1 MKVEVELISKEII
14 RPSSSTP
21 DHLHHYQLSFLDQLS
36 PPVYNPLVLFYEFN
50 DETMPSVTEISNHLK
65 KSLAEVL
72 TLFYPLAGRIKDNQY
87 VDCNDE
93 GIPYVEAHV
102 KCRVSDVL
110 KNPIPGEFSEFM
122 PFELDD
128 IANKFPLGV
137 QLNVFECGG
146 FAIGHCISHKLADGL
161 SHFMFS
167 KTWAATALGDQAK
180 IESPQFISAKLFP
193 PRDFKAYDAGLG
205 ITRNKV
211 AKRFVF
217 NASMIE
223 ALRAKYQDSAGL
235 ENQLKPPSRVDA
247 LSAFIWSRYVAS
259 TKDTGPDEKLYM
271 VLHSVNLR
279 PRFEPPLPQHCFGNL
294 YRAAMTAPFLSSGE
308 ECYGRVMRQV
318 REEIDKID
326 NDYMK
331 SLQQGAE
338 HLSAINESVDSV
350 ISGELITF
358 SFSSFCRFPLYD
370 NDFGWGKP
378 TWVSS
383 PPLTFKNLVVF
394 MDTKEAGG
402 IEAYISLEEEVMAKF
417 ETDIE
422 FLAYASPSGC

>member
-1 MKVEVELISKEII
+1 MNIEVELISEEII
-14 RPSSSTP
+14 KPSSSTP
-21 DHLHHYQLSFLDQLS
+21 DDLRHYQLSFLDQLS

-72 TLFYPLAGRIKDNQY
+72 TLFYPLAGRIADNKF

-102 KCRVSDVL
+102 KCELSEVL
-110 KNPIPGEFSEFM
+110 NNPVPGEF
-122 PFELDD
+122 
-128 IANKFPLGV
+128 N
-137 QLNVFECGG
+137 
-146 FAIGHCISHKLADGL
+146 GL

-180 IESPQFISAKLFP
+180 IEPPEFISAKLFP
-193 PRDFKAYDAGLG
+193 PRDFTAYDAGLG

-217 NASMIE
+217 SASMIE
-223 ALRAKYQDSAGL
+223 ALRAKYQNSEGL
-235 ENQLKPPSRVDA
+235 ENQKRPSRVDA
-247 LSAFIWSRYVAS
+247 LSAFIWSRYVAN
-259 TKDTGPDEKLYM
+259 TKDTGPAEKLYM

-279 PRFEPPLPQHCFGNL
+279 PRFDPSLPHHSFGNL

-308 ECYGRVMRQV
+308 ECYGLVMRQV

-326 NDYMK
+326 NHYMK
-331 SLQQGAE
+331 GLQQGAE
-338 HLSAINESVDSV
+338 HLSELNESVDSV

-394 MDTKEAGG
+394 MDTKEADG
-402 IEAYISLEEEVMAKF
+402 IESYISLEEEVMVKF

>member
-1 MKVEVELISKEII
+1 MNIEVELISEEII
-14 RPSSSTP
+14 KPSSSTP
-21 DHLHHYQLSFLDQLS
+21 DDLRHYQLSFLDQLS

-50 DETMPSVTEISNHLK
+50 DETMPSVTEISSHLK

-72 TLFYPLAGRIKDNQY
+72 TLFYPLAGRITDNKY

-102 KCRVSDVL
+102 KCELSEVL
-110 KNPIPGEFSEFM
+110 NNPVPGEFSKFM
-122 PFELDD
+122 PFELDN
-128 IANKFPLGV
+128 IANKFSLGV
-137 QLNVFECGG
+137 QLNIFECGG

-180 IESPQFISAKLFP
+180 IEPPEFISAELFP
-193 PRDFKAYDAGLG
+193 PRDFTAYDAGLG

-217 NASMIE
+217 SASMIE
-223 ALRAKYQDSAGL
+223 ALRAKYQDSKGL
-235 ENQLKPPSRVDA
+235 ENQKRPSRVDA
-247 LSAFIWSRYVAS
+247 LSAFIWSRYVAN
-259 TKDTGPDEKLYM
+259 TKDTGPAEKLYM

-279 PRFEPPLPQHCFGNL
+279 PRFDPSLPHHSFGNL

-308 ECYGRVMRQV
+308 ECYGLVMRQV

-326 NDYMK
+326 NHYMK

-338 HLSAINESVDSV
+338 HLSELNESVDSV

-394 MDTKEAGG
+394 MDTKEADG
-402 IEAYISLEEEVMAKF
+402 IEAYISLEEDVMAKF

>member
-1 MKVEVELISKEII
+1 MKVEVELISEEII
-14 RPSSSTP
+14 KPSSSTS
-21 DHLHHYQLSFLDQLS
+21 DDLHHYQLSFLDQLS
-36 PPVYNPLVLFYEFN
+36 PPVYNPLVLFYEFS
-50 DETMPSVTEISNHLK
+50 DQTMPSVTEISNCLK

-72 TLFYPLAGRIKDNQY
+72 TLFYPLAGRIRDNKY

-102 KCRVSDVL
+102 KCELSEVL
-110 KNPIPGEFSEFM
+110 NNPVPGEFSKFM
-122 PFELDD
+122 PFELDNID
-128 IANKFPLGV
+128 NKFPLGV
-137 QLNVFECGG
+137 QLNIFECGG
-146 FAIGHCISHKLADGL
+146 FAIGHCIAHKLADGL

-167 KTWAATALGDQAK
+167 KTWAATALGDKAK
-180 IESPQFISAKLFP
+180 IEHPEFISAKLFP
-193 PRDFKAYDAGLG
+193 PRDFTAYDAGLG

-217 NASMIE
+217 STSIIE
-223 ALRAKYQDSAGL
+223 ALRAKYRDSEGL
-235 ENQLKPPSRVDA
+235 ENQKPPSRVDA
-247 LSAFIWSRYVAS
+247 LSAFIWSRYVAN
-259 TKDTGPDEKLYM
+259 TKDTGPTEKLYM

-279 PRFEPPLPQHCFGNL
+279 PRFDPPLPHLSFGNL
-294 YRAAMTAPFLSSGE
+294 YRAAMTAPFLSRGE
-308 ECYGRVMRQV
+308 ERYGLVMRQV
-318 REEIDKID
+318 RAEIDKID
-326 NDYMK
+326 NHYMK
-331 SLQQGAE
+331 CLQQGDD
-338 HLSAINESVDSV
+338 HLSELNESVDSV

-394 MDTKEAGG
+394 MDRKEADG

-422 FLAYASPSGC
+422 FLAYASPSGW